1 MEPDFIIYNHK
12 VLCKS
17 HPLCS
22 RYLDLWEE
30 LGTIEDGD
38 PLGTSKFLEVMTVYG
53 DLMTCKTCDH
63 YIHDDCYFSK
73 SELKKTRL
81 RVRLRRF
88 RCELCGNP
96 IHKMHNVLYKKIKES
111 QGNVEIPL
119 ICCSCH
125 ANMGSPDIKESFNE
139 DLKAYLVASG
149 AWLLG
154 TIIFLILSFVLPFI
168 LEIYIALIIFSLMC
182 LYSSIVF
189 FIKYVRLKVSMKKSK
204 ILSKFL
210 T

>member
-1 MEPDFIIYNHK
+1 MEPDFIIHNHE

-30 LGTIEDGD
+30 FHNIEDGD
-38 PLGTSKFLEVMTVYG
+38 PLKWSKFLDIETVYG

-63 YIHDDCYFSK
+63 YINDDCYFSK
-73 SELKKTRL
+73 SELKKIRF
-81 RVRLRRF
+81 RVNLRRF

-96 IHKMHNVLYKKIKES
+96 IHKMHNVLHKKLTES
-111 QGNVEIPL
+111 QANVEIPL
-119 ICCSCH
+119 ICCFCH

-139 DLKAYLVASG
+139 DLKVYLVASG

-154 TIIFLILSFVLPFI
+154 TIIFLILPFFLPFI
-168 LEIYIALIIFSLMC
+168 LGIFVFFIIMGLMS
-182 LYSSIVF
+182 LYSSLVF

-204 ILSKFL
+204 ILSEFL